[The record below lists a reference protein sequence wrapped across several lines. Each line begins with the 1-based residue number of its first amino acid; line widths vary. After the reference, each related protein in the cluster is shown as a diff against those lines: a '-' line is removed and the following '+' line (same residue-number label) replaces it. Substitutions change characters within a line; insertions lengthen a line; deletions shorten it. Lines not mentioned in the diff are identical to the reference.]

1 MKAIIY
7 ARCSTDESKQDV
19 EVQLQEL
26 RTYCN
31 NKDWKFDEL
40 SDYGS
45 GFKGIPDNLRK
56 VLKLIEQG
64 HYDILIVH
72 SLSRFSR
79 QHPKTTE
86 KLLNFV
92 TDRCRFISMQENLDS
107 DNEML
112 WYSFKGFLIY
122 MNNLYSKN
130 LSEKTKLGMQRMT
143 DKINKDGFYV
153 SKKTGKKII
162 KTGRPVGSKDK
173 KVRSKKGYY
182 LRTKDKLNFGGF
194 K

>member
-1 MKAIIY
+1 MKNNNTVTEQTDNNGVKIRALIY
-7 ARCSTDESKQDV
+7 ARCSTDERRQDV
-19 EVQLQEL
+19 EVQLIEL
-26 RTYCN
+26 RNYC
-31 NKDWKFDEL
+31 KAKGWAYDEL

-45 GFKGIPDNLRK
+45 GYKGIPDNLRK
-56 VLKLIEQG
+56 ALTLIREG
-64 HYDILIVH
+64 HYQILIVH

-92 TDRCRFISMQENLDS
+92 TDRARFISMQENLDS
-107 DNEML
+107 SNEML

-130 LSEKTKLGMQRMT
+130 LSEKTKLGMENARR
-143 DKINKDGFYV
+143 K
-153 SKKTGKKII
+153 GKQI
-162 KTGRPVGSKDK
+162 GRPTGSKDK

-182 LRTKDKLNFGGF
+182 LRTKEKLPFI
-194 K
+194 